1 MIRFATGMAGR
12 ASRTLLGSFGALI
25 VLGTVLLS
33 LPYATPRGG
42 LPIIEALFMAT
53 SAVCV
58 TGLTVM
64 DVGAE
69 LTLYGQGVVLAL
81 IQLGALGLMTFSTV
95 FFMMLGRS
103 IPFVSRTVA
112 RETLTSSGGSEVRS
126 LIRSVVIFTLLFEMA
141 GTAAFYFMFRRDQ
154 TAVVA
159 FKNAVFHSVSAF
171 CNAGFPLFSDSF
183 VRWQSDSGMNTILIS
198 LIVCGGLGF
207 VTLVDLWKWFSSR
220 AMALIETARGRAG
233 FLIERRALSVHS
245 RMVLTVTA
253 VAIVAGTL
261 IFWLSPGRGPRGG
274 ASNLHFLEAFFLS
287 ITARTAG
294 FKTISTASLGDASI
308 VFLLMLMF
316 MGASPGSTGGGVK
329 TTTVGILLGAS
340 WDRLRGRGST
350 SLFRR
355 TIPEDILRRA
365 GSIIILGG
373 HVVLL
378 FLFVLLAVEAGNSA
392 LTELPRRFLAILF
405 EVISAFGT
413 VGLSMGVTK
422 ILSPAGLLLLS
433 ALMFI
438 GRLGPL
444 TLALAVTHR
453 PLPTVRHPEEQLMVG

>member
-103 IPFVSRTVA
+103 ISFVSRTVA

-126 LIRSVVIFTLLFEMA
+126 LIRSVVIFTLLFEMV

-171 CNAGFPLFSDSF
+171 CNAGFSLFSDSF

-245 RMVLTVTA
+245 RMGADGDSCRNSGWDAHFLV
-253 VAIVAGTL
+253 VAGQRAERRRQQPSFFGGLFSIYHCTDGGFQNHFHRL
-261 IFWLSPGRGPRGG
+261 PRGCLHRFSSHADVHGRVSRLHWGRGEDDNGGDSTGSFLGSVARQGFDQPISADDTRGYPSAGGFHYHPRGPC
-274 ASNLHFLEAFFLS
+274 
-287 ITARTAG
+287 RTAL
-294 FKTISTASLGDASI
+294 FVRFACS
-308 VFLLMLMF
+308 
-316 MGASPGSTGGGVK
+316 GGGQFRAHR
-329 TTTVGILLGAS
+329 IAQA
-340 WDRLRGRGST
+340 
-350 SLFRR
+350 LFG
-355 TIPEDILRRA
+355 D
-365 GSIIILGG
+365 
-373 HVVLL
+373 
-378 FLFVLLAVEAGNSA
+378 
-392 LTELPRRFLAILF
+392 
-405 EVISAFGT
+405 
-413 VGLSMGVTK
+413 
-422 ILSPAGLLLLS
+422 
-433 ALMFI
+433 FI
-438 GRLGPL
+438 
-444 TLALAVTHR
+444 
-453 PLPTVRHPEEQLMVG
+453 